1 MLLSPARWGDRLG
14 RCTAAPGALWYWH
27 WAVPTVPCAFTMILH
42 QTQTPQ
48 HLREEL
54 SHRQVLSGASQGKS
68 RGGNRVWMDAER
80 SKQARQWVELTVRTK
95 ETDECK
101 GEPRGQKRPA
111 PLITLIHQ
119 LQQMMEYCSTYTFHQ
134 GLKVKVKALTPTLA
148 IRK

>member
-14 RCTAAPGALWYWH
+14 RCREGALLLLVPSDPGIGQCPRCHVHSLWSCTKPRPH
-27 WAVPTVPCAFTMILH
+27 STSGRSWATDK
-42 QTQTPQ
+42 
-48 HLREEL
+48 
-54 SHRQVLSGASQGKS
+54 SSQGQA
-68 RGGNRVWMDAER
+68 RERAVWMDAER